1 MSKKYFFIFVIA
13 ISFISG
19 CSIKNGQNG
28 GGNSAGSNAG
38 QNQEKNREN
47 NQNQTQK
54 WQENFDEASSTALV
68 LGEKIMV
75 MGSENS
81 DGSIMAERIIIG
93 ASGDSFGMP
102 DFGMRQPD
110 NNADSSSQPQ
120 EGARQWTGNS
130 ARPDFQNMS
139 EEERTVLREEMRAR
153 MESGEGGFNG
163 AQAGLPPAS
172 AGGAQAGERI
182 RARTGAQMA
191 RLAGEILANDE
202 ASITLKL
209 DGGGSK
215 LIFLSSSTAIMKPKE
230 K

>member
-28 GGNSAGSNAG
+28 GGNSADSNAG
-38 QNQEKNREN
+38 QNQEQNREN
-47 NQNQTQK
+47 NQNQTQR

-81 DGSIMAERIIIG
+81 DGSIVAERIIIG
-93 ASGDSFGMP
+93 GMPPTRAGGAQGAGEDFGMP
-102 DFGMRQPD
+102 DFGMRQLD
-110 NNADSSSQPQ
+110 NNADSSSRSQ
-120 EGARQWTGNS
+120 EGARQWNFEGG

-139 EEERTVLREEMRAR
+139 EEERMALREQMRAR
-153 MESGEGGFNG
+153 LESGESGFNG
-163 AQAGLPPAS
+163 AQAGD
-172 AGGAQAGERI
+172 RI
-182 RARTGAQMA
+182 RARIGAQMA

-202 ASITLKL
+202 TSITLKL